1 MKKIG
6 DTELIINDENRIYH
20 LNLKK
25 EEIADKIILVGDPGR
40 VSQISNKF
48 QKIEYKIQHREF
60 ITHTGIFNN
69 KRISVISSGIGTD
82 NIDIVLNEL
91 DALINIDLEKKEI
104 NNNKKSLDI
113 IRLGTSGSLCENVS
127 LDSFLVSEYTI
138 GFDGLAHFYD
148 NNNVLDKNL
157 QKSFINH
164 TNWNKKHADPYAVK
178 SSENLLKKFQDLNSG
193 ITLTATGFYGPQSR
207 ELRLQS
213 TIKSLYS
220 SVKDFNYYDLQ
231 ITNFEM
237 ETSALYFLGRSLG
250 HNTLTICAVL
260 GNRLKDIQSK
270 NPIQTIDRLI
280 DIVLE
285 RL

>member
-193 ITLTATGFYGPQSR
+193 ITLTAIGFYGPQSR